1 MAMIQTQASDRI
13 FVSVI
18 NARNVIR
25 LRVGPS
31 EHGAA
36 RIAELRTSEARKLAL
51 FLLNSAEKM
60 DEAPA

>member
-36 RIAELRTSEARKLAL
+36 RIAELKASEARKLAL